1 MDKGELTYYIKRHK
15 NLMYLMNK
23 SGGINRIKLRAYY
36 DSLMKQQ
43 KYLESKGNLNRAE
56 ANKLRSL
63 KILTTRIRFD
73 LNSNGY

>member
-1 MDKGELTYYIKRHK
+1 MDKGALTDYIKRHK

-23 SGGINRIKLRAYY
+23 SGGINRIKLRVYY

-63 KILTTRIRFD
+63 KTLTTRIRFD

>member
-1 MDKGELTYYIKRHK
+1 MDKGALTYYIKRHK